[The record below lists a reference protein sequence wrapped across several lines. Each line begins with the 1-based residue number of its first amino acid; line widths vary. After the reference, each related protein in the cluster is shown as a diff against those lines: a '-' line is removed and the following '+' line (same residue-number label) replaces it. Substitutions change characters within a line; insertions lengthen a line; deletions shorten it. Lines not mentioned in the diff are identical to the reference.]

1 MSSTT
6 QYVSDST
13 ATRQQQRLSAAQ
25 AGLRLGERLRQ
36 LRVAAGLT
44 QTDLAGDRFSKEYV
58 SQIERGKTRPTR
70 ETIEWL
76 AGQLGV
82 DAGFLANGVSA
93 DERGRVDAALARA
106 DALLEARRNDEALV
120 EFELVRGAVLATGL
134 PELEVRALSG
144 EATVRMRCGDV
155 REAIALLERSRALT
169 ESKSFSDVERADV
182 LFRLGVARFKLNSV
196 QTAIGLFDEALNVAE
211 RSEIPSDQLR
221 SNILAWRSRCYRRRR
236 DFEAARDDVERA
248 LELAESLNDT
258 RTAADVYFQASI
270 IADREGHWVL
280 ARSYAER
287 AKAAYEELSDRG
299 NLGRLLNNLG
309 GINFL
314 LGHPDEAL
322 ALLKDAVRIALEVGN
337 DAEAAHAVNGI
348 AQVHLRTGDVARAE
362 EQARYALKLLGDR
375 VDEVHEIGNAQ
386 LVLGRALLQ
395 QDRLDEAEDA
405 FTAGERAY
413 DQMSSGSHRAEA
425 WIARGD
431 LAARRG
437 DDRTAARLY
446 RQAADALQ
454 DVRF

>member
-1 MSSTT
+1 M
-6 QYVSDST
+6 SDST
-13 ATRQQQRLSAAQ
+13 ATRQQQERASAAQ

-36 LRVAAGLT
+36 LRVAAGMT
-44 QTDLAGDRFSKEYV
+44 QTELAGDRFSKEYV

-70 ETIEWL
+70 ETIQWL
-76 AGQLGV
+76 AERLGV

-106 DALLEARRNDEALV
+106 DALLEARRNDEALE
-120 EFELVRGAVLATGL
+120 EFENIRSAVLATGL
-134 PELEVRALSG
+134 AELEARALSG
-144 EATVRMRCGDV
+144 EATIRMRRGEV
-155 REAIALLERSRALT
+155 REAIALLERARGLSET
-169 ESKSFSDVERADV
+169 SSFSDVERADI
-182 LFRLGVARFKLNSV
+182 LFRLGVARFKLNSI
-196 QTAIGLFDEALNVAE
+196 QTAISLFDEALKLAE
-211 RSEIPSDQLR
+211 RSEIPSDAVR

-236 DFEAARDDVERA
+236 DLEAAREDVERA
-248 LELAESLNDT
+248 LELAEGLNDT

-287 AKAAYEELSDRG
+287 AKAAYEELADRG

-314 LGHPDEAL
+314 LGHPDEAITF
-322 ALLKDAVRIALEVGN
+322 LKDAVRIALEVGN

-348 AQVHLRTGDVARAE
+348 AQVHLRTGDVTRAE
-362 EQARYALKLLGDR
+362 EQARYALQLLGDR
-375 VDEVHEIGNAQ
+375 VDEIHEIGNAQ
-386 LVLGRALLQ
+386 LVLGRALLE
-395 QDRLDEAEDA
+395 QDRLDEAEEA
-405 FTAGERAY
+405 FDAGERAY
-413 DQMSSGSHRAEA
+413 DQMSSGSHRAAA
-425 WIARGD
+425 WVAQGD

-437 DDRTAARLY
+437 DDRTAAKLY

>member
-6 QYVSDST
+6 PYVSDST
-13 ATRQQQRLSAAQ
+13 AIRQQQRASAAQ

-36 LRVAAGLT
+36 LRVAAGMT

-70 ETIEWL
+70 ETIDWL
-76 AGQLGV
+76 AQRLGV
-82 DAGFLANGVSA
+82 DAGYLANGVSA

-106 DALLEARRNDEALV
+106 EALLEARRNDEALE
-120 EFELVRGAVLATGL
+120 EFEGIRSAVLATGMQ
-134 PELEVRALSG
+134 ELE
-144 EATVRMRCGDV
+144 
-155 REAIALLERSRALT
+155 SRARSLCEGT
-169 ESKSFSDVERADV
+169 SFSDVERSDV
-182 LFRLGVARFKLNSV
+182 LFRLGVARYKLNSI
-196 QTAIGLFDEALNVAE
+196 QTAIGLFDEALKLAE

-221 SNILAWRSRCYRRRR
+221 SNVLAWRSRCYRRRR
-236 DFEAARDDVERA
+236 DLEAAREDVERA
-248 LELAESLNDT
+248 LELAESLNDK
-258 RTAADVYFQASI
+258 RTSADIYFQASI

-287 AKAAYEELSDRG
+287 AKAAYEEVADRT
-299 NLGRLLNNLG
+299 NLGRLMNNLG

-314 LGHPDEAL
+314 LGHPEEAI
-322 ALLKDAVRIALEVGN
+322 AFLKDAVRIALEVGN

-362 EQARYALKLLGDR
+362 EQARYALELLGDR
-375 VDEVHEIGNAQ
+375 VDEVSEIGNAQ
-386 LVLGRALLQ
+386 LVLGRALLE
-395 QDRLDEAEDA
+395 QDRLDEAEEA
-405 FTAGERAY
+405 FRAGERAY
-413 DQMSSGSHRAEA
+413 DQLSSASHRASA
-425 WIARGD
+425 WVAQGD

-437 DDRTAARLY
+437 DDRAAARLY

>member
-1 MSSTT
+1 M
-6 QYVSDST
+6 
-13 ATRQQQRLSAAQ
+13 
-25 AGLRLGERLRQ
+25 
-36 LRVAAGLT
+36 T
-44 QTDLAGDRFSKEYV
+44 QTELAGDRFSKEYV

-70 ETIEWL
+70 ETIQWL
-76 AGQLGV
+76 SERLGV

-106 DALLEARRNDEALV
+106 DALLEARRNEEALA
-120 EFELVRGAVLATGL
+120 EFENIRSAVLATGL
-134 PELEVRALSG
+134 AELEARALSG
-144 EATVRMRCGDV
+144 EATVRMRAGEV
-155 REAIALLERSRALT
+155 REAIALLERARGLS
-169 ESKSFSDVERADV
+169 EGSSFSDIERADI
-182 LFRLGVARFKLNSV
+182 LFRLGVARFKLNSI
-196 QTAIGLFDEALNVAE
+196 QTAISLFDEALKLAE
-211 RSEIPSDQLR
+211 RSEIPSDAVR

-236 DFEAARDDVERA
+236 DLEAAREDVERA
-248 LELAESLNDT
+248 LELAEGLNDT

-287 AKAAYEELSDRG
+287 AKAAYEELADRG

-314 LGHPDEAL
+314 LGHPDEAITF
-322 ALLKDAVRIALEVGN
+322 LKDAVRIALEVGN

-348 AQVHLRTGDVARAE
+348 AQVHLRSGDVTRAE
-362 EQARYALKLLGDR
+362 EQARYALQLLGDR
-375 VDEVHEIGNAQ
+375 VDEIHEIGNAQ
-386 LVLGRALLQ
+386 LVLGRALLEQ
-395 QDRLDEAEDA
+395 GRLDEAEEA

-413 DQMSSGSHRAEA
+413 DQMSSGSHRAAA
-425 WIARGD
+425 WVAQGD